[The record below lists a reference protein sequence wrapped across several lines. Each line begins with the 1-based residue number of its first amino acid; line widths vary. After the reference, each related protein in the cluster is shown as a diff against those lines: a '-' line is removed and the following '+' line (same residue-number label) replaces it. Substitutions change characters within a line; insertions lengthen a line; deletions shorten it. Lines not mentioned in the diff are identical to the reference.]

1 MERAM
6 DQLAG
11 SDYTSRIEI
20 KAGRFAAT
28 DDFDVNRY
36 ANNTRTQFLNLGFI
50 NNTAWDFAADT
61 RGYSNGALIAL
72 VEPQW
77 KLALGYFQMPTTANG
92 NDLDSN
98 IIEAGGYNLELTVK
112 P

>member
-61 RGYSNGALIAL
+61 RGYSNGCLL
-72 VEPQW
+72 RW
-77 KLALGYFQMPTTANG
+77 SSLNG
-92 NDLDSN
+92 NWLWDTFRCRPLPMAMIETATLSKQAA
-98 IIEAGGYNLELTVK
+98 IIWS
-112 P
+112 